1 MAIVQRAFAPVE
13 ESEENM
19 KALNKEYDP
28 TSRCPDPACVVKVGG
43 GRGFIVEQEI
53 QMPAPPGKTAK
64 WTAIRWV
71 ITAAHCLPHLPP
83 TYAGAAAYE
92 RTFTNLLGALG
103 DSETT
108 IAAECKFAD
117 PVADIAVLGSPD
129 YQLLGDVADA
139 FDALTETAPVVQ
151 IGEARNGNGYVL
163 SLEGHWISTKLE
175 KDFWG
180 NSLLIDPTEEGMSG
194 SPILNLAGQAVG
206 VVVIGA
212 EIRSKSGERTNLR
225 CGPQPIL
232 VNDLPARLLR
242 AGRKTQD

>member
-1 MAIVQRAFAPVE
+1 METQ
-13 ESEENM
+13 
-19 KALNKEYDP
+19 NKEYDP
-28 TSRCPDPACVVKVGG
+28 ISRCPDPACVVKVGG
-43 GRGFIVEQEI
+43 GRGFIVEQKI
-53 QMPAPPGKTAK
+53 QTPAPLGMTAK
-64 WTAIRWV
+64 WRIIRWV

-83 TYAGAAAYE
+83 AHAGAANLE
-92 RTFTNLLGALG
+92 RTYPSLLGTLEDG
-103 DSETT
+103 ETSV
-108 IAAECKFAD
+108 AAECEFVD
-117 PVADIAVLGSPD
+117 PVADIAVLGRPD
-129 YQLLGDVADA
+129 YQLPGDVADA

-151 IGEARNGNGYVL
+151 IGEARNGDGYVL

-194 SPILNLAGQAVG
+194 SPILNLAGRAVG

-212 EIRSKSGERTNLR
+212 EIRNKSGVRTNQR

-242 AGRKTQD
+242 ARRKTQD

>member
-1 MAIVQRAFAPVE
+1 METQG
-13 ESEENM
+13 
-19 KALNKEYDP
+19 KEYDP
-28 TSRCPDPACVVKVGG
+28 ISVCPDPACVVKVGG
-43 GRGFIVEQEI
+43 GRGFIVEQKI
-53 QMPAPPGKTAK
+53 QMPPLPGKVARWRT
-64 WTAIRWV
+64 IRWV

-83 TYAGAAAYE
+83 THAGAAAYE

-108 IAAECKFAD
+108 IAAECEFVD
-117 PVADIAVLGSPD
+117 PVADIAVLGRPD
-129 YQLLGDVADA
+129 YQSPGDVADA

-151 IGEARNGNGYVL
+151 IGEARNGDGYVL

-180 NSLLIDPTEEGMSG
+180 NSLQIDPTEEGMSG
-194 SPILNLAGQAVG
+194 SPILNVAGQAVG

-212 EIRSKSGERTNLR
+212 EIRSKSGVRTNQR

-232 VNDLPARLLR
+232 VNDLPGRILR
-242 AGRKTQD
+242 ARRKNRA